1 MRPLALIASAALVGS
16 ALVGVPFGAAQA
28 VTPDFTIN
36 WDPATKQFRLVAA
49 AGVTPFGEGEE
60 LVVRGADETVTVAV
74 IDGSH
79 TIQPGVA
86 CASVP
91 ASSGAQVVCS
101 MPRSSDRTRM
111 TIDLRAA
118 TGATTT
124 AVAAAAA
131 SADPLAI
138 TFFGGS
144 GVDYVQ
150 GGIADDEIDGGLGDD
165 DLFGGPGND
174 KIVGNDGADNID
186 GEEGDDSL
194 SGGPGNDKIVGDS
207 ELRGAG
213 FDSMTGGPG
222 VDELDSQDGLPD
234 TYVNCDNAPG
244 EGAIDFDRGLDIPY
258 DCPVVLPPT
267 APQNFEAAGGDY
279 SLTVS
284 WAPPEFDGNA
294 TKLTYELFYRA
305 PGKTSDTVVTIPG
318 TESSYTLDDLYRAPG
333 LYLVA
338 LRAKNEVGTSAATPT
353 VPVVVGEG
361 ASPPQSVASVFERRW
376 VATVS
381 WVPPADA
388 SQGSRYELALRVM
401 DKDRKKWL
409 AWEPLPDKVRGT
421 SLSVGDDLRIVQGRV
436 YQFRVR
442 TLDPRGGV
450 SIWTESPRRYV
461 GDLEPL
467 ENASLTGRGPVKV
480 AVTAPG
486 MAWKLNVTKSALTA
500 SMTRESFQAMP
511 MSVVSTQVRPDFERY
526 SGDFPGPLTLTSGC
540 WVGLNYRL
548 PGSTKVERQRVDIAC
563 PR

>member
-1 MRPLALIASAALVGS
+1 MRPLALIASAALAGS

-28 VTPDFTIN
+28 VTPDFTIG

-49 AGVTPFGEGEE
+49 AGILPFAEGEE
-60 LVVRGADETVTVAV
+60 LVVRGADETVTVV
-74 IDGSH
+74 VVDGSH

-86 CASVP
+86 CAPV
-91 ASSGAQVVCS
+91 ATASGAQVVCS

-124 AVAAAAA
+124 AVATAAA

-138 TFFGGS
+138 TLLGGA
-144 GVDYVQ
+144 GPDYVQ
-150 GGIADDEIDGGLGDD
+150 GGVADDEIDGGLGDD
-165 DLFGGPGND
+165 DLFGGLGND
-174 KIVGNDGADNID
+174 KIVGNEGADNID

-318 TESSYTLDDLYRAPG
+318 TESSYTLDDLFRAPG
-333 LYLVA
+333 LYWVA

-353 VPVVVGEG
+353 VSVVVGEG
-361 ASPPQSVASVFERRW
+361 ASPPQSVESVFERRW

-381 WVPPADA
+381 WVPPAD
-388 SQGSRYELALRVM
+388 SLGSRYELALRVM
-401 DKDRKKWL
+401 DKDRKNWL
-409 AWEPLPDKVRGT
+409 AWTPLPDKVRGT
-421 SLSVGDDLRIVQGRV
+421 ELSVGADLRIVAGRV

-442 TLDPRGGV
+442 TIDPRGQV
-450 SIWTESPRRYV
+450 SAWTESPRRFA

-467 ENASLTGRGPVKV
+467 ERADLTGKGPVKV

-486 MAWKLNVTKSALTA
+486 PAWRHNVTISALTA
-500 SMTRESFQAMP
+500 SMTASSFQAMP
-511 MSVVSTQVRPDFERY
+511 ISVVKVTGQRY

-548 PGSTKVERQRVDIAC
+548 PGATKVERQRVDIAC
-563 PR
+563 PK

>member
-1 MRPLALIASAALVGS
+1 MRPLALLSASALVGS
-16 ALVGVPFGAAQA
+16 ALVGVPLMGAQA
-28 VTPDFTIN
+28 AGPDFTVG

-49 AGVTPFGEGEE
+49 AGITPFAEGEE
-60 LVVRGADETVTVAV
+60 LIVSGADETVTVTV
-74 IDGSH
+74 VDGSH

-86 CASVP
+86 CAPVGT
-91 ASSGAQVVCS
+91 SSGAQVVCS
-101 MPRSSDRTRM
+101 VPKSSDRTRM

-124 AVAAAAA
+124 AVAE
-131 SADPLAI
+131 SPSVTDPLGI

-150 GGIADDEIDGGLGDD
+150 GGVAHDEIDGGLGDD
-165 DLFGGPGND
+165 DLFGGLGND

-244 EGAIDFDRGLDIPY
+244 EGAITFDRGLDVPR

-294 TKLTYELFYRA
+294 TNLTYELFYRA

-318 TESSYTLDDLYRAPG
+318 TESSYTLDDLYSAPG

-353 VPVVVGEG
+353 VSVVVGEG

-388 SQGSRYELALRVM
+388 SLGSRYELALRVM
-401 DKDRKKWL
+401 DRERKKWL

-450 SIWTESPRRYV
+450 SIWTESPRRYA

-467 ENASLTGRGPVKV
+467 ESPKLNGKGPVSV
-480 AVTAPG
+480 SVTAPG
-486 MAWKLNVTKSALTA
+486 PAWKLNVTKSALTA

-511 MSVVSTQVRPDFERY
+511 MAVVSTQVRPDFERY
-526 SGDFPGPLTLTSGC
+526 SGEFPGPLTLTSGC

-548 PGSTKVERQRVDIAC
+548 PGSTKVERARVDIAC
-563 PR
+563 PK